1 MHTKVGTS
9 ARLNRPSGRR
19 RVFYLN
25 NDRPIWT
32 DLKSNAAVWVK
43 GQDID
48 PQMDADAADTLLL
61 GCANPD
67 EGQKES
73 PIRAKSI
80 EKKTLVATGFL
91 IDRSPLRIA
100 SFAASAWS
108 GNHRIIATLVVGK
121 WIAATVLGRAFDY
134 TPARIDNMGADPAA
148 GPIHACRNACRL
160 SHSDRGRS
168 ADAG

>member
-1 MHTKVGTS
+1 MRNNSDLIYAHTKVGTA

-25 NDRPIWT
+25 NDRA
-32 DLKSNAAVWVK
+32 DLDRSQKQRRCVGE

-48 PQMDADAADTLLL
+48 PQMDADAAVTLLL

-108 GNHRIIATLVVGK
+108 RESSNHRHSCSWKVDRRNGPGPRLRLHA
-121 WIAATVLGRAFDY
+121 
-134 TPARIDNMGADPAA
+134 GA
-148 GPIHACRNACRL
+148 N
-160 SHSDRGRS
+160 
-168 ADAG
+168 